1 MAVPVSRRLSVPQ
14 RFSSFVFRRVTVCN
28 SAPAML
34 AFPLLVPIVMLM
46 AVPDAQILIVEDDEE
61 IARLVRDLLA
71 REGFRVETAGDAEA
85 MRSVMARFAPDLVI
99 LDLMLPGE
107 DGLSICRGL
116 RARGGVPVLM
126 LTAKSEDI
134 DRIVGLEMGADDYLA
149 KPFNP
154 RELLARVRAILRRT
168 RGETQPQANRRYGFE
183 GFVIDLDARVL
194 EAPDGEPIALTSA
207 EFDLLAC
214 FVEHPRRVLSRDQ
227 LLDWTRGRG
236 ADPFD
241 RTIDMAISRLR
252 KKIEAAAP
260 DARLIT
266 TIRNNGYI
274 FVPAVKV
281 LGA

>member
-1 MAVPVSRRLSVPQ
+1 MALS
-14 RFSSFVFRRVTVCN
+14 
-28 SAPAML
+28 
-34 AFPLLVPIVMLM
+34 
-46 AVPDAQILIVEDDEE
+46 DAQILIVEDDDE
-61 IARLVRDLLA
+61 IARLVRDLLM
-71 REGFRVETAGDAEA
+71 REGFRVETAGDAGA
-85 MRSVMARFAPDLVI
+85 MRAVMTRFVPDLVI

-107 DGLSICRGL
+107 DGLSICRNL

-126 LTAKSEDI
+126 LTAKSDAI
-134 DRIVGLEMGADDYLA
+134 DRVVGLEMGADDYLA

-168 RGETQPQANRRYGFE
+168 HGEAQPQANRRFAFE
-183 GFVIDLDARVL
+183 GLVLDLDARTL
-194 EAPDGEPIALTSA
+194 AGPAGEDIALTSA

-214 FVEHPRRVLSRDQ
+214 FVTHPRRVLSRDQ

-236 ADPFD
+236 AEPYD

-260 DARLIT
+260 AARLIT

-274 FVPAVKV
+274 FVPTVKP
-281 LGA
+281 LNA